1 MEVTMRTERTRRR
14 STSIRVLIVCI
25 AALLA
30 LPAVASAT
38 YPFGASPGGVR
49 HENGAADVALPQAAA
64 TAPRSVII
72 HRGDSTLPTILAAVA
87 LGVALTGTAYVVVR
101 LRSLPRSA

>member
-1 MEVTMRTERTRRR
+1 MRTERNRKP
-14 STSIRVLIVCI
+14 SMSIRVLIVCLV
-25 AALLA
+25 ALLA

-38 YPFGASPGGVR
+38 YPFGGSPGGVR
-49 HENGAADVALPQAAA
+49 HENGPADVALPQAA
-64 TAPRSVII
+64 TAPPQSVII
-72 HRGDSTLPTILAAVA
+72 HRGNSALPTILAAVA